1 MGLQVVWGLQ
11 WDPSKHW
18 HVGVVFRSPVFR
30 LYEQT
35 QAVTLSGS
43 SSPNA
48 SPPTS
53 NYSLGFQGNLG
64 IEAKQLT
71 PMRVHAGIAH
81 DLSKGVVAF
90 EGSLQAPYN
99 GSSSKSP
106 SIAVANIRAGLRGPI
121 TTTTWLGGGIFTDR
135 TSVRRL
141 AATGDTAIDYY
152 GVSLG
157 LEFGTPYRVLD
168 DPPTG
173 APVRRLLMSTTLAL
187 SYALGVGDVANI
199 GFTASNGGN
208 QLFETTPLRQN
219 VIAHEFV
226 LHIGSTLAN

>member
-1 MGLQVVWGLQ
+1 M
-11 WDPSKHW
+11 
-18 HVGVVFRSPVFR
+18 
-30 LYEQT
+30 
-35 QAVTLSGS
+35 
-43 SSPNA
+43 
-48 SPPTS
+48 
-53 NYSLGFQGNLG
+53 
-64 IEAKQLT
+64 
-71 PMRVHAGIAH
+71 
-81 DLSKGVVAF
+81 
-90 EGSLQAPYN
+90 
-99 GSSSKSP
+99 
-106 SIAVANIRAGLRGPI
+106 
-121 TTTTWLGGGIFTDR
+121 
-135 TSVRRL
+135 